1 MTTLSLL
8 EQLASSEPLPVEQ
21 FLSELARIFHVRQH
35 EIALFTLNNSMLRF
49 LFPAELRMAGA
60 IPVNGSSLVAR
71 TALTQKAEFFNSF
84 ATVRHSSI
92 FETIKVGTTTELD
105 PSTMVIQKLMTAPV
119 VNPAGELA
127 GVLQVS
133 RKGPSL
139 HNSGPDFTA
148 EDLRLLEG
156 AARLIGR
163 ILPALQ
169 ETAAAH

>member
-8 EQLASSEPLPVEQ
+8 EQLAGTDPLPVEQ
-21 FLSELARIFHVRQH
+21 FMAELAKVFHVRQH
-35 EIALFTLNNSMLRF
+35 EIALFTLHNSMLRF

-71 TALTQKAEFFNSF
+71 TATTQKAEFFNSF

-92 FETIKVGTTTELD
+92 FETIKVGGSTAD
-105 PSTMVIQKLMTAPV
+105 PSGLVIQKLITAPV
-119 VNPAGELA
+119 LLPSGELA
-127 GVLQVS
+127 GVLQIS
-133 RKGPSL
+133 RKGSTL

-156 AARLIGR
+156 SARLVGGV
-163 ILPALQ
+163 LSKLQ
-169 ETAAAH
+169 EFVAK